1 MYNVSYYDIM
11 SDDEAVIY
19 VDEQTLARELKQHGD
34 MHGHVM
40 NICREKHISHN
51 YLCNGELLFVYKILS
66 YFNEH
71 SLFVFICLSMFF
83 AHVRG

>member
-1 MYNVSYYDIM
+1 MYNVNCYDIMYNVSYYDIM

-40 NICREKHISHN
+40 NICREA
-51 YLCNGELLFVYKILS
+51 
-66 YFNEH
+66 YFT
-71 SLFVFICLSMFF
+71 
-83 AHVRG
+83 

>member
-40 NICREKHISHN
+40 NICREA
-51 YLCNGELLFVYKILS
+51 
-66 YFNEH
+66 YFT
-71 SLFVFICLSMFF
+71 
-83 AHVRG
+83 